1 MTKITKSIL
10 ITAATILMMNPGF
23 SNTASLE
30 EAVNTAKVELSRQL
44 DVSESEIKLVH
55 TQAKN

>member
-1 MTKITKSIL
+1 
-10 ITAATILMMNPGF
+10 MMNPGF

-44 DVSESEIKLVH
+44 DVSEAEIKLVH
-55 TQAKN
+55 IQAKNWPDSSLGCPCG